1 MIPKSHPRYESLVLR
16 DKIVKAQKEGYLA
29 ESAMIAH
36 GRGEAFDYLLGEKTT
51 FPAKRAMYAAVA
63 TILLSENP
71 VISVNGNTTAL
82 AIDEVIQF
90 AKTVNA
96 KIEINLFYR
105 TDERVEKITELY
117 KKHVYSQILGT
128 KDDDIKYLKSI
139 KNERASASK
148 TGIYSAD
155 TVLVPLEDGDRAE
168 ILSKTGKKTI
178 TIDLN
183 PLSRTSQTS
192 DISIVDNVVRA
203 FPFMTE
209 IAKDLK
215 TQDKQLLINMI
226 NDFDNR
232 KNLKEALKLFKNK

>member
-1 MIPKSHPRYESLVLR
+1 MWKSGPRVGSFFLSSQTIWM
-16 DKIVKAQKEGYLA
+16 KIVLLWGEYIEKYTDKGDYILDPFVGSGMTYF
-29 ESAMIAH
+29 ESV
-36 GRGEAFDYLLGEKTT
+36 
-51 FPAKRAMYAAVA
+51 KRNR
-63 TILLSENP
+63 IP
-71 VISVNGNTTAL
+71 
-82 AIDEVIQF
+82 
-90 AKTVNA
+90 
-96 KIEINLFYR
+96 
-105 TDERVEKITELY
+105 
-117 KKHVYSQILGT
+117 
-128 KDDDIKYLKSI
+128 
-139 KNERASASK
+139 
-148 TGIYSAD
+148 
-155 TVLVPLEDGDRAE
+155 
-168 ILSKTGKKTI
+168 I

>member
-1 MIPKSHPRYESLVLR
+1 MCVSLVFFSW
-16 DKIVKAQKEGYLA
+16 A
-29 ESAMIAH
+29 
-36 GRGEAFDYLLGEKTT
+36 GRGTEKLNT
-51 FPAKRAMYAAVA
+51 AA
-63 TILLSENP
+63 I
-71 VISVNGNTTAL
+71 TAQ
-82 AIDEVIQF
+82 A
-90 AKTVNA
+90 N
-96 KIEINLFYR
+96 N
-105 TDERVEKITELY
+105 
-117 KKHVYSQILGT
+117 
-128 KDDDIKYLKSI
+128 
-139 KNERASASK
+139 
-148 TGIYSAD
+148 
-155 TVLVPLEDGDRAE
+155 
-168 ILSKTGKKTI
+168 KTGKKTI

>member
-1 MIPKSHPRYESLVLR
+1 M
-16 DKIVKAQKEGYLA
+16 
-29 ESAMIAH
+29 
-36 GRGEAFDYLLGEKTT
+36 
-51 FPAKRAMYAAVA
+51 
-63 TILLSENP
+63 
-71 VISVNGNTTAL
+71 GNL
-82 AIDEVIQF
+82 AI
-90 AKTVNA
+90 N
-96 KIEINLFYR
+96 
-105 TDERVEKITELY
+105 
-117 KKHVYSQILGT
+117 G
-128 KDDDIKYLKSI
+128 
-139 KNERASASK
+139 
-148 TGIYSAD
+148 
-155 TVLVPLEDGDRAE
+155 
-168 ILSKTGKKTI
+168 GKKTI